1 MKEEIFYKTLQG
13 EKALCLSCAH
23 YCVIDKECF
32 GRCQMRVNKNGKIY
46 SLNYGKVIMTD
57 IESMEKIGFFHF
69 FPGRFA
75 LTITP
80 PGSNWNEPLVKEVS
94 FGSAIK
100 EKNPPEAVLLPRKI
114 IEIAKSYQADF
125 ICFKGEPSTYI
136 SFLLDTFKEAKNEGI
151 KTLLVSNG
159 YFSKESFE
167 NLAKL
172 LDAANIILE
181 TLNGKTYKEVFGLKV
196 SKVLEN
202 IIKIHKAKIHLEITT
217 LALPKILTKRD
228 FQDIARF
235 IKRELGK
242 ETPWHILRTWP
253 ETFWKL
259 KRCFVL
265 PSEEVQMA
273 CDVGLEEGLYF
284 VYGGN
289 VIGLASE
296 DTYCPKCQKKM
307 IDRTGFLIER
317 KDDHGKCS
325 NCQSS
330 LYIKE
335 D

>member
-1 MKEEIFYKTLQG
+1 
-13 EKALCLSCAH
+13 
-23 YCVIDKECF
+23 
-32 GRCQMRVNKNGKIY
+32 MRINKNGKIY
-46 SLNYGKVIMTD
+46 SLNYGKVIQTD
-57 IESMEKIGFFHF
+57 IEPMEKVGFFHF

-80 PGSNWNEPLVKEVS
+80 PGSNWNEPLIKEVS
-94 FGSAIK
+94 FASAIK
-100 EKNPPEAVLLPRKI
+100 ERKFPEAVLLPKKI
-114 IEIAKSYQADF
+114 VALAKSYQADF
-125 ICFKGEPSTYI
+125 ICFKGEPSTCV
-136 SFLLDTFKEAKNEGI
+136 SFLLETFREAKNEKV

-167 NLAKL
+167 ELVKF

-181 TLNGKTYKEVFGLKV
+181 TLNGKTYKEIFGIKV

-202 IIKIHKAKIHLEITT
+202 IIKIKRAKIHLEITT

-253 ETFWKL
+253 ETSWKL
-259 KRCFVL
+259 KRLFIEA
-265 PSEEVQMA
+265 SEEVQMA
-273 CDVGLEEGLYF
+273 CDIGLEEGLYF

-317 KDDHGKCS
+317 KDENGKCS
-325 NCQSS
+325 NCQAS